1 MLQFTVDQELKDTL
15 TSNGVPTNLEIG
27 QKITSIFYIKDTKLN
42 YWYYTMDMFIGDFAD
57 AQTAI
62 QSGNYIR
69 FDQIPF
75 DKKVDLYNEDGTPK
89 YELPVSTATNYGIP
103 IEMVGYPL
111 LMDMQNAVPLLNGK
125 LISGGY

>member
-1 MLQFTVDQELKDTL
+1 MLQFTVDQELKDAL

-27 QKITSIFYIKDTKLN
+27 QKITSIFYIKDTKLS
-42 YWYYTMDMFIGDFAD
+42 YWYYTLDMFIGDFAD
-57 AQTAI
+57 AAAAVA
-62 QSGNYIR
+62 SGSYIR

-75 DKKVDLYNEDGTPK
+75 DKKVDLYNEDGTDK
-89 YELPVSTATNYGIP
+89 YTLPASTASNYGIP
-103 IEMVGYPL
+103 IEMVGFPL